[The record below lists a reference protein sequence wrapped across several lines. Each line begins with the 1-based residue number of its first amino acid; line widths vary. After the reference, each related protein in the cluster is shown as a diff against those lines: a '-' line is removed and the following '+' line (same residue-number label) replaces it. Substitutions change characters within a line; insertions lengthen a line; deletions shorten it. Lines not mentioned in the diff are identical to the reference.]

1 MASLDISP
9 ELVGVLHALK
19 EKIDATKRQY
29 DLMMEMREVIAVEY
43 DLMFKQQDELRLEII
58 AQIEK
63 MATMRDSM
71 KKLKQETE
79 ENRKRFQA
87 EKDEA
92 EAILITESLKKLDA
106 INKQKKAHK
115 PHTLFS
121 NIFPIGTL
129 GTTRK

>member
-92 EAILITESLKKLDA
+92 EAILITESLKKLEA